1 MQQLSPAQRQ
11 ALERLQAA
19 QAAAIATLNAPAED
33 PVTHY
38 LQQSSSR
45 QELAVARHELSALR
59 DLRSE
64 MDPQAAHGIAG
75 GGALGADGGGGLVDP
90 RAEVARLEQ
99 MPGGTSDELARVRAE
114 VQLLQQELGL
124 PVPNAAGDAGGP
136 PPVGGDPTDMPP
148 PPPVVMAPPVAA
160 DDGGAASDGGH
171 DSSGAAQ
178 TEAPPGSLW
187 ARLGFA

>member
-1 MQQLSPAQRQ
+1 MHQLSPAQRQ

-19 QAAAIATLNAPAED
+19 QAAAIAALNAPADD

-45 QELAVARHELSALR
+45 QELAIARHELRALR

-64 MDPQAAHGIAG
+64 MDPQAVDS
-75 GGALGADGGGGLVDP
+75 GAVPVDP

-99 MPGGTSDELARVRAE
+99 APGGTADELARVRAE
-114 VQLLQQELGL
+114 VHQLQQELGL
-124 PVPNAAGDAGGP
+124 PVPGGVVTGAP
-136 PPVGGDPTDMPP
+136 PPISGDPSEMPP
-148 PPPVVMAPPVAA
+148 PPPVVTAPPVAA
-160 DDGGAASDGGH
+160 HDGGGASDE
-171 DSSGAAQ
+171 AQ
-178 TEAPPGSLW
+178 SEAPSGSLW